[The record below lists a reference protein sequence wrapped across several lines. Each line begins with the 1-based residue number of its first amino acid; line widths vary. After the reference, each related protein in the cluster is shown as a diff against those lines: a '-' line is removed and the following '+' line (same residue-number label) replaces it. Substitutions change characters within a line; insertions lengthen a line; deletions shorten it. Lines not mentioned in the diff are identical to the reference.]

1 MTFDAHL
8 TPPRSR
14 PAAPRPRP
22 RQRRRQPR
30 AHPVLLVYSL
40 LPSDI
45 PRDNLS
51 RLNRSSGRFSVLYS
65 LAHGRLLLE
74 PLPIPLP
81 RQLQRRKF
89 HHDDN
94 DDSDAVRARVVV
106 TAGPLVRMCSCWIRR
121 LDRVQKRRVEART
134 AVKTRYRCHRWLCV
148 VRISLMMDLG
158 RVGMKTAQTMTRTT
172 GCDEC
177 RCLERKNRFRRWRP
191 LPGRLQDQH
200 LLWRL

>member
-1 MTFDAHL
+1 MSEAARRRRSTVRLWSRPALIASAARGARDLLQSVTFDAHL

-94 DDSDAVRARVVV
+94 DDAKPRV
-106 TAGPLVRMCSCWIRR
+106 GQPSRR
-121 LDRVQKRRVEART
+121 GASART
-134 AVKTRYRCHRWLCV
+134 LLQTLLYFRLHHRRRQGAGQRQSRW
-148 VRISLMMDLG
+148 
-158 RVGMKTAQTMTRTT
+158 
-172 GCDEC
+172 
-177 RCLERKNRFRRWRP
+177 ER
-191 LPGRLQDQH
+191 H
-200 LLWRL
+200 L